1 MAKGNSDPDPC
12 VIVVGGPHS
21 EAVREMVRL
30 AQEYQVQAVR
40 CDDVYMAAAQM
51 TATGRRALVMGRMQD
66 LARGNGGL
74 FAFAAARGVRCG
86 CLLEQNS
93 RPGRECIRVA
103 LRAGAFLLFDAREA
117 RAVLEDWLAGGSGRA
132 VRAPAPGLRE
142 EDLGATE
149 AELGALLGQ
158 QSEA

>member
-1 MAKGNSDPDPC
+1 MAKGNSGPDPC
-12 VIVVGGPHS
+12 VIVVGDPHN
-21 EAVREMVRL
+21 EAAREMVRL
-30 AQEYQVQAVR
+30 AQEYQVRAVR
-40 CDDVYMAAAQM
+40 CKDRYMAVAQM
-51 TATGRRALVMGRMQD
+51 TTAGPRALIVGRIQD

-86 CLLEQNS
+86 CWLEENS

-103 LRAGAFLLFDAREA
+103 LRAGASFLFDAREA
-117 RAVLEDWLAGGSGRA
+117 RTVFANWLAGGSGPTA
-132 VRAPAPGLRE
+132 RAPAPGLRE